1 MFVHSVIESIKN
13 KQPTVAKNNL
23 FALKKYVPRNN
34 SPHLPVAR
42 NIISQIS
49 IVQQYEQEKITRM
62 IVILKNAKQILVI
75 FLLNSTKTTTTGT
88 EKSRQIFTHP
98 TIHMHESQVRT
109 NFRNV
114 HRPSYRSSKGRI
126 SDVSWQLK
134 SVSKL
139 K

>member
-62 IVILKNAKQILVI
+62 IVILKNDKQILVI
-75 FLLNSTKTTTTGT
+75 FLIEQHKDNNDRNGK
-88 EKSRQIFTHP
+88 KSSNLYSPNHP
-98 TIHMHESQVRT
+98 
-109 NFRNV
+109 
-114 HRPSYRSSKGRI
+114 YARI
-126 SDVSWQLK
+126 SGQDEFSQR
-134 SVSKL
+134 S
-139 K
+139 